1 MPVRSP
7 TRLRNQKSHWRKG
20 WSVKD
25 GPAKCMSVVLLL
37 LQLMWIQLDAQ
48 RTPGKINPEITQG
61 NIADNICSN
70 K

>member
-1 MPVRSP
+1 
-7 TRLRNQKSHWRKG
+7 
-20 WSVKD
+20 
-25 GPAKCMSVVLLL
+25 MSVVLLL

>member
-1 MPVRSP
+1 MPVRSR